1 MNIDI
6 FGTIICVFL
15 VSCFIILVLVLVHC
29 LLWLFLDDVYERFCD
44 RVCTAFKKLRES
56 MAIRRIYRQMHYDS
70 TFSYTV
76 KKNGLLGF
84 PFLWFK
90 EKSFANEDAAREYI
104 KKKKREYEKKYGK
117 KIIKS
122 TRVKL

>member
-1 MNIDI
+1 MDIDI
-6 FGTIICVFL
+6 FWTLFCVFAAG
-15 VSCFIILVLVLVHC
+15 VVTILVLMLVHL
-29 LLWLFLDDVYERFCD
+29 LLWMFLDDTYERFCD

-56 MAIRRIYRQMHYDS
+56 MVVRRIYREMHYDS

-84 PFLWFK
+84 PFLWFR
-90 EKSFANEDAAREYI
+90 EESFANENAAREYI
-104 KKKKREYEKKYGK
+104 TKKKREYEKKYGK
-117 KIIKS
+117 KIVKS

>member
-1 MNIDI
+1 MDIGI

-15 VSCFIILVLVLVHC
+15 AGVFIILVLVLVHC
-29 LLWLFLDDVYERFCD
+29 LLWLFLDDTYERFCD
-44 RVCTAFKKLRES
+44 RVCSAFKKLRES
-56 MAIRRIYRQMHYDS
+56 MVIRRIYREMHYDS

-84 PFLWFK
+84 PFLWFR
-90 EKSFANEDAAREYI
+90 EKSFDNEDAAREYI
-104 KKKKREYEKKYGK
+104 TKKKREYEKKYGK

-122 TRVKL
+122 TRVK

>member
-1 MNIDI
+1 MDINI
-6 FGTIICVFL
+6 FGAIICVFL
-15 VSCFIILVLVLVHC
+15 AGVFIILVLVLVHC
-29 LLWLFLDDVYERFCD
+29 LLWLFLDDAYERFCD

-56 MAIRRIYRQMHYDS
+56 MVVRRIYREMHYDS

-84 PFLWFK
+84 PFLWLR
-90 EKSFANEDAAREYI
+90 EKSFSNEDAAREYI
-104 KKKKREYEKKYGK
+104 TKKKREFEKKYGK

>member
-1 MNIDI
+1 MDIDI

-44 RVCTAFKKLRES
+44 RVCSAFKKVRES
-56 MAIRRIYRQMHYDS
+56 MVIRRIYREMHYDS

-90 EKSFANEDAAREYI
+90 EKSFDNEDAAREYI
-104 KKKKREYEKKYGK
+104 TKKKREYEKKYGK

-122 TRVKL
+122 TRVK